1 MNTRCMIRFSLFFAI
16 IWFMATASIAHAV
29 APIARITEFRG
40 DVVLLSGET
49 FREVKVGRIIYH
61 DDWIQTEKGEVEIEF
76 NDGAL
81 LKIREYSSIVI
92 RERMERRESRSRA
105 KSLVR
110 RITCFVGSIIFKRGK
125 NKENNYLQAPMFL
138 AGVRG
143 TRFGVESPEKV
154 TIDWEAGPPGEI
166 SGDIKVGT
174 VPVPTEESWA
184 ASACVQALIKAHKV
198 PVHRNIINAK
208 KVAYETMLGNS
219 YISSDERNDL
229 TRLLRKLQTTES
241 MPPHV
246 NIRTLDLDRTRIRI
260 DKDHEYIRIIKEDIR
275 ALTENIGAEY
285 ISHADENEIQHELN
299 NQYIMLNALEEEIRL
314 LESHEIELIGASSCF
329 AGETL
334 VQAGDGTLKRIED
347 VRPGDTI
354 MAYDIGEGRRVVRKV
369 VETYEGQV
377 EFFFLLNSE
386 LRVARGERFLTSE
399 GWKRVESLKKGDRLC
414 NGSHEEPI
422 RSIER
427 KRGSLRVYNLCV
439 EDSHTFFVI
448 PGKGE
453 TIVVHNSAGGGGK

>member
-1 MNTRCMIRFSLFFAI
+1 MNTRCMIRFSIFSVI
-16 IWFMATASIAHAV
+16 IWFMAAAPIAHALT
-29 APIARITEFRG
+29 PIARITGFGG
-40 DVVLLSGET
+40 DVVLLSGQT
-49 FREVKVGRIIYH
+49 FKEVKVGRIIYH

-92 RERMERRESRSRA
+92 RERMERLDKRSRA

-143 TRFGVESPEKV
+143 TRLGVESPKKV
-154 TIDWEAGPPGEI
+154 TIDWEAGPAGEI
-166 SGDIKVGT
+166 FGDIKVGL
-174 VPVPTEESWA
+174 VPAPNEENWT
-184 ASACVQALIKAHKV
+184 ASACVQAFLKAYKV
-198 PVHRNIINAK
+198 PIRRNIIDAK
-208 KVAYETMLGNS
+208 KVAYETMIGNS

-229 TRLLRKLQTTES
+229 TRLLRKLQTTKS

-246 NIRTLDLDRTRIRI
+246 NIRNLDLDRTRIRI
-260 DKDHEYIRIIKEDIR
+260 DRDHEHIRIIKEDIR
-275 ALTENIGAEY
+275 ALTENLGAEY

-299 NQYIMLNALEEEIRL
+299 NQYIMLNALEEEIHL
-314 LESHEIELIGASSCF
+314 LESHEIELIGTSSCF

-334 VQAGDGTLKRIED
+334 VQAGDGNLKRIED
-347 VRPGDTI
+347 VRSGDTI
-354 MAYDIGEGRRVVRKV
+354 IAYDIGEDRRVVRKV
-369 VETYEGQV
+369 IETYEGQV
-377 EFFFLLNSE
+377 EFYFLLNNE

-399 GWKRVESLKKGDRLC
+399 GWKRVESLRKGDRLC
-414 NGSHEEPI
+414 NGSSEEPI

-427 KRGSLRVYNLCV
+427 VHGTLRVHNLGV

-448 PGKGE
+448 PGKGQAF
-453 TIVVHNSAGGGGK
+453 VVHNSAGGGGK